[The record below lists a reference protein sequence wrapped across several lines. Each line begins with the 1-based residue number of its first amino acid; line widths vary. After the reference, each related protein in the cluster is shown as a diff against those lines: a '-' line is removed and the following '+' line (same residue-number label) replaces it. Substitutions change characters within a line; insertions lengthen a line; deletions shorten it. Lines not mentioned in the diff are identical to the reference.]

1 VPLPGAPGLTAAPPA
16 QVNLVKVPSYGRDAT
31 KGLATALSMSFSMP
45 PNLVLFLWMMLT
57 KCAQGR
63 AQHRPHPPLPAAPG
77 L

>member
-1 VPLPGAPGLTAAPPA
+1 
-16 QVNLVKVPSYGRDAT
+16 
-31 KGLATALSMSFSMP
+31 
-45 PNLVLFLWMMLT
+45 VLFLWMMLT

>member
-1 VPLPGAPGLTAAPPA
+1 M
-16 QVNLVKVPSYGRDAT
+16 KVPSYGRDAT

-63 AQHRPHPPLPAAPG
+63 AQHPPHPQHPPLPAVPG
-77 L
+77 LPHPPRRVCEAGRR